1 MGKANTLAF
10 VLMVD
15 SSSSMK
21 TVMDIVKIDAKAFVR
36 QARPNDWYAV
46 NSFASNASWIYPA
59 ENSSKM
65 ISVSG
70 DLHET
75 KDSLPYIDN
84 LHANGLT
91 NMGAAIQLGNKIM
104 NDTNPS
110 TDLKAYVMLSDG
122 YYNEGADPLTVL
134 GSEPPLFVAALGSV
148 STSKFE
154 KLLKKNS
161 KSQIYYQPNAYQ
173 MMLMFNNIV
182 SDANENGL
190 ILNDCDG
197 YQAGA
202 DYILKTFS
210 VSSEDNSAQ
219 LNVVWSDKKYEY
231 TPNQPD
237 GNGINIVLIDPDDNN
252 TDIKPDIAED
262 GYCIY
267 NLENVKPGDWK
278 VLIQYS
284 IPDAIT
290 GTVGCVDFYTD
301 IKTNMVLPTSIK
313 AGEKLDIKVTPM
325 FENNVIENAKVSAR
339 IATPAMSTDY
349 IMDRYSKEIDSIKN
363 ENESEE
369 AMDTSVAIN
378 ILRSNLQ
385 KAGHADIFK
394 QNIRTERLSLS
405 KDGEFVFGDT
415 SNVNNGMCNV
425 DIKVEGINPKTG
437 LPFTRLKSGSVFV
450 K

>member
-1 MGKANTLAF
+1 MKF
-10 VLMVD
+10 V
-15 SSSSMK
+15 SS
-21 TVMDIVKIDAKAFVR
+21 
-36 QARPNDWYAV
+36 
-46 NSFASNASWIYPA
+46 
-59 ENSSKM
+59 
-65 ISVSG
+65 

-75 KDSLPYIDN
+75 KDSLPYIDII
-84 LHANGLT
+84 HADSLT

-122 YYNEGADPLTVL
+122 YHNWGTDPMTVL
-134 GSEPPLFVAALGSV
+134 DSEPPLYVAALGNV
-148 STSKFE
+148 NTSQFE
-154 KLLKKNS
+154 QLIKKNS
-161 KSQIYYQPNAYQ
+161 KSKMYNQPNAYQ

-182 SDANENGL
+182 AEANDNEL
-190 ILNDCDG
+190 MLNDCDG

-202 DYILKTFS
+202 DYILKKFS

-231 TPNQPD
+231 TPNQPG

-290 GTVGCVDFYTD
+290 GTIGGVDFYTD

-325 FENNVIENAKVSAR
+325 FENNVMENAKVSAK

-394 QNIRTERLSLS
+394 QNIRTEQLSLS

-425 DIKVEGINPKTG
+425 DITVEGINPKTG
-437 LPFTRLKSGSVFV
+437 LPFIRLKSGSVFV